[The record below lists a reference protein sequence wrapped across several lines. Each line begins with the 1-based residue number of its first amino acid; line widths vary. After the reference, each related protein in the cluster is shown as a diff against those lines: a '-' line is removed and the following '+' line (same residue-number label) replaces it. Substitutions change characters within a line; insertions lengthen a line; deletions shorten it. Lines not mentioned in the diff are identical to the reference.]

1 MATDRYGILV
11 PMEDTTA
18 MTKSV
23 RSVNVLVRLDFVGHD
38 VSNQSIQDALDE
50 MDYNFSYEDDFV
62 KIVNTEIIDTFVA
75 ERRDET

>member
-1 MATDRYGILV
+1 
-11 PMEDTTA
+11 

-38 VSNQSIQDALDE
+38 VSNQAIQDALND

-62 KIVNTEIIDTFVA
+62 KIVNTEIVDTFVA
-75 ERRDET
+75 ERSDDI

>member
-1 MATDRYGILV
+1 
-11 PMEDTTA
+11 